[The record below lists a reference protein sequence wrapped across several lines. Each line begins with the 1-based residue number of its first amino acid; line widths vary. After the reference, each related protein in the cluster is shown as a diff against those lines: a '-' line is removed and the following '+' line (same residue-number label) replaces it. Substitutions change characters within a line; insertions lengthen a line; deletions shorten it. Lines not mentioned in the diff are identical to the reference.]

1 MEGDTHV
8 RQTNLTQT
16 DEAQY
21 TADRKDLP
29 CYKPTTAL
37 MMGLNERQQ

>member
-8 RQTNLTQT
+8 RQTNLTHI

-21 TADRKDLP
+21 TAERKDLP
-29 CYKPTTAL
+29 CYKTITAL
-37 MMGLNERQQ
+37 MTGLNERQQ